1 MIWHRRFVG
10 SALATRDTRQAFIE
24 TTQIAFV
31 ETCGERDMTV
41 TTERREQKFFARS
54 RAAD

>member
-1 MIWHRRFVG
+1 MIGHRRLVG

-24 TTQIAFV
+24 ATHISFV
-31 ETCGERDMTV
+31 KAGCARDMTV

-54 RAAD
+54 RAAE